1 LLRHFVS
8 RNDGKTMDIAALLIF
23 ASVYFVAVASP
34 GPGMAAVVARGL
46 GQGMA
51 AAPAFVAG
59 FVIGD
64 LIWFTIAATG
74 LAVIAARFETL
85 FLIIKYA
92 GCAYLLWMAYKI
104 WTAPVKAADLSA
116 ATARV
121 RSLPSFLGSLSLTL
135 GNPKVMV
142 FFLSIMPLVVDVKA
156 MSPLVFFEMAVVI
169 VAVIAPVMTLA
180 LWLADRARRV
190 FTSTRALKRINR
202 GTAAIMGGA
211 AAVIAVR
218 S

>member
-1 LLRHFVS
+1 
-8 RNDGKTMDIAALLIF
+8 
-23 ASVYFVAVASP
+23 
-34 GPGMAAVVARGL
+34 
-46 GQGMA
+46 
-51 AAPAFVAG
+51 
-59 FVIGD
+59 
-64 LIWFTIAATG
+64 TIAATG
-74 LAVIAARFETL
+74 LAVIATRFETL
-85 FLIIKYA
+85 FLVIKYA

-104 WTAPVKAADLSA
+104 WTAPVKAADLTA
-116 ATARV
+116 DTARV
-121 RSLPSFLGSLSLTL
+121 RALPSFLGSLSLTL

-156 MSPLVFFEMAVVI
+156 MSPLVFVEMAVVI

-190 FTSTRALKRINR
+190 FTSERALRRINR

-211 AAVIAVR
+211 AMVIAAR

>member
-1 LLRHFVS
+1 
-8 RNDGKTMDIAALLIF
+8 MDIAGLLLF

-64 LIWFTIAATG
+64 LVWFTIAATG
-74 LAVIAARFETL
+74 LSVIASRFETL

-92 GCAYLLWMAYKI
+92 GCAYLLWMAWKI
-104 WTAPVKAADLSA
+104 WTAPVTPADPEAAKQ
-116 ATARV
+116 RV
-121 RSLPSFLGSLSLTL
+121 RALPSFLGSLSLTL
-135 GNPKVMV
+135 GNPKVVV
-142 FFLSIMPLVVDVKA
+142 FFLSIMPLVVDVKS
-156 MSPLVFFEMAVVI
+156 MSPLVFAEMAVVI

-190 FTSTRALKRINR
+190 FTSERALRRINR

-211 AAVIAVR
+211 AVVIATR
-218 S
+218 G

>member
-1 LLRHFVS
+1 
-8 RNDGKTMDIAALLIF
+8 MDIAGLLLF

-64 LIWFTIAATG
+64 LVWFTIAATG
-74 LAVIAARFETL
+74 LSVIASRFETL
-85 FLIIKYA
+85 FLVIKYA
-92 GCAYLLWMAYKI
+92 GCAYLLWMAWKI
-104 WTAPVKAADLSA
+104 WTAPVTPADPQAAKQK
-116 ATARV
+116 V
-121 RSLPSFLGSLSLTL
+121 RALPSFLGSLSLTL
-135 GNPKVMV
+135 GNPKVVV
-142 FFLSIMPLVVDVKA
+142 FFLSIMPLVVDVKS
-156 MSPLVFFEMAVVI
+156 MSPLVFAEMAAVI
-169 VAVIAPVMTLA
+169 VLVIAPVMTLA

-190 FTSTRALKRINR
+190 FTSERALRRINR

-211 AAVIAVR
+211 AVVIATR
-218 S
+218 G